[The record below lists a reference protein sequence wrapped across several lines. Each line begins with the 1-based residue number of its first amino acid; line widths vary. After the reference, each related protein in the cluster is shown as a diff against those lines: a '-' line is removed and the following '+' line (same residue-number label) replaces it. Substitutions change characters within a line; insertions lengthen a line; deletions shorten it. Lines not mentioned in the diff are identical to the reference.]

1 MQMKA
6 KMNHSN
12 TYKYL
17 AHYLDQLRSEG
28 KYTFTGDEVKSEFGL
43 NEKAYEKVIERFQN
57 KNRIT
62 RLRQNFYLIIPP
74 EFAVQK
80 TLPLGYFVDDLMH
93 FLERNYYAGLLTAAM
108 YHGAAHQQPQT
119 QFVVHEP
126 SYLRPIENR
135 RQTIIFCLKKEWSSE
150 DIEQRKTDAGYINI
164 SNPSLTA
171 LDLVFYVDRVGGF
184 NRTATVL
191 AELVSEMEP
200 HGLKATAQRFK
211 QTTTLQRLGYLLEQ
225 ALGQTELADALYA
238 VLSQR
243 SFYPTALSSA
253 TETENQKAPNM
264 WKVIPN
270 LDVEPEI

>member
-1 MQMKA
+1 MQVRT

-17 AHYLDQLRSEG
+17 AHYLDQLRSQG
-28 KYTFTGDEVKSEFGL
+28 KYRFTGDDVKSEFGL

-74 EFAVQK
+74 EFAAQK
-80 TLPLGYFVDDLMH
+80 PLPLGYFVDDLVH
-93 FLERNYYAGLLTAAM
+93 FLERNYYVGLLTAAM
-108 YHGAAHQQPQT
+108 YHGAAHRQPQT
-119 QFVVHEP
+119 QFVVHET

-150 DIEQRKTDAGYINI
+150 DIEQHKTDAGYINI
-164 SNPSLTA
+164 SNRSLTA
-171 LDLVFYVDRVGGF
+171 LDLVVYVDRVGGF

-200 HGLKATAQRFK
+200 GELKATAQRFK

-225 ALGQTELADALYA
+225 TLGQTELADVLYA

-243 SFYPTALSSA
+243 SFYPTALSTA
-253 TETENQKAPNM
+253 TETENQKAPNI